1 MEKNNKISY
10 LHVLPVLV
18 IAIILYKI
26 IDNIGILIRGM
37 NFFISLLIPFIYA
50 FGIAYVLNPLMM
62 YFEKKFKIKREMSL
76 IITFFIFLGILGF
89 TIGIIIPKLIDSLK
103 QIIVEVPEYIR
114 KTQNFIDRQAG
125 SVELYKSSMIA
136 HILDDNLTQ
145 LLEKM
150 AKYMESWVNVIITKV
165 INFTS
170 GFLKFVI
177 GVLLSIYMLKDKEK
191 IIHGIKRLIFASIGN
206 DKGESFLDY
215 SREVDKVL
223 SSYIIG
229 KTIDSTIMGV
239 LCFIVLKIMRVPYSI
254 LISIIFGITNMIP
267 YFGPFIGTIAGAI
280 IVLFLNPLLALWV
293 LIALFLLQQFDG
305 WILGPKILGD
315 AVGLS
320 PLWIIFAIIV
330 GGGLYGVFG
339 MFLGVPFVAI
349 VRIWIDRF
357 VEKKLVEK

>member
-1 MEKNNKISY
+1 MKESNKIPY
-10 LHVLPVLV
+10 LHILPVLF

-26 IDNIGILIRGM
+26 IDNIGILTRGM
-37 NFFISLLIPFIYA
+37 NFFISLLIPFIWA
-50 FGIAYVLNPLMM
+50 FGISYLLNPLMI
-62 YFEKKFKIKREMSL
+62 YFEKKFKMKRGMSL
-76 IITFFIFLGILGF
+76 VITFLIFLGILGF

-114 KTQNFIDRQAG
+114 KTQNFIDSQAG
-125 SVELYKSSMIA
+125 NIELYQNSMIA
-136 HILDDNLTQ
+136 SYIDDNLTQ

-150 AKYMESWVNVIITKV
+150 AKYMELWVNVIITKV

-170 GFLKFVI
+170 GFLKFVVGI
-177 GVLLSIYMLKDKEK
+177 LLSIYMLKDKEK
-191 IIHGIKRLIFASIGN
+191 IIHGIKRLIYASIGN
-206 DKGESFLDY
+206 EKGERFLNY
-215 SREVDKVL
+215 TREADKIF

-239 LCFIVLKIMRVPYSI
+239 LCFIVLKIMRVPYTI
-254 LISIIFGITNMIP
+254 LISIIFGVTNMIP
-267 YFGPFIGTIAGAI
+267 YFGPFIGTMVGAI
-280 IVLFLNPLLALWV
+280 IVVFLNPLLALWV
-293 LIALFLLQQFDG
+293 LIALLLLQQFDG

-339 MFLGVPFVAI
+339 MFLGIPFVAVI
-349 VRIWIDRF
+349 KIWIDRF
-357 VEKKLVEK
+357 IEKKVEEK